1 MKSSSSYCLGRR
13 GFTLLE
19 LLIIIGILGILA
31 AIIVPNASTFF
42 GTGHLAA
49 ANDELQTIRTAAI
62 GFKGDHNLDWP
73 ENSNL
78 LDDYIDKQIKGFYV
92 FNTSTGM
99 INEASGWA
107 DLTFDLTD
115 QKWEKAP

>member
-1 MKSSSSYCLGRR
+1 MLMMKNRGK

-19 LLIIIGILGILA
+19 LLIIMGILA
-31 AIIVPNASTFF
+31 ILAAVLIPNVATFF

-49 ANDELQTIRTAAI
+49 ANDELRTIRTAAI
-62 GFKGDHNLDWP
+62 GFRGDHNLDWP

-78 LDDYIDKQIKGFYV
+78 LDDYIDKQTKGFYV

-99 INEASGWA
+99 ISEASGWA
-107 DLTFDLTD
+107 DLNFNITD